1 MKYDLQASKSVG
13 QRAAMGVGLIAMIWA
28 AYAVCHDPYEDSFDF
43 PDTVDL
49 ATWRIQ
55 TSFAGLV
62 GAAQGSIKDTN
73 DSMQNTVDDRNR
85 LNDGRIRRDVK
96 P

>member
-1 MKYDLQASKSVG
+1 MKNDLRASKSIG
-13 QRAAMGVGLIAMIWA
+13 QRVAMGIGLIALIWA
-28 AYAVCHDPYEDSFDF
+28 VYAASHDPYEDAFDF
-43 PDTVDL
+43 PDTVEL

-55 TSFAGLV
+55 TSFARIAGT
-62 GAAQGSIKDTN
+62 AQSSITDTN

-85 LNDGRIRRDVK
+85 LNDRRIQRDVK